1 MASLPVCS
9 PPATSFGSAT
19 PPAREGSCLLQRLL
33 DGVIALVMALV
44 AQLLI
49 AAIQLGLD
57 QENSDFP
64 APIVAMAAV
73 FLVFSVCGCAVPGLE
88 DFYKKRLRRAVSE
101 MPGLL
106 LRVC

>member
-1 MASLPVCS
+1 
-9 PPATSFGSAT
+9 
-19 PPAREGSCLLQRLL
+19 
-33 DGVIALVMALV
+33 MALV